1 MMKHRYISRVTLT
14 KHGMRTIAA
23 TALVAAATMGAYAQ
37 NEGWKQVVDYKN
49 HTVTIT
55 LGEEFA
61 QQDITEKLVN
71 KTYKKIKKSLPRQY
85 NKHKLIVMANGMPIE
100 DYIPG
105 RKSDNEYDSYWDGI
119 DYKGK
124 PWVSNISKPNNISL
138 GLSNRH
144 IALWASHG
152 RYYDQKKGLWKWQRP
167 NLFCTTED
175 LFTQTIV
182 VPYLIPMLENAGA
195 TVFTPR
201 ERDWQTKEII
211 VDNDKGVSGE
221 GSWYGEHTE
230 KEPWTDTGERGFG
243 FRNGILRDGENPF
256 TMGTARMIRT
266 TKKED
271 KAIAIWQPNFKE
283 EGRYAVYVSYQ
294 TMPKSVDDAHYIVRH
309 KGQETHFIVNQKMG
323 GGTWVYLGTFDFD
336 KGENP
341 FNCVALTNQSKRKG
355 VVTADAVRFGGGMG
369 NIERGGDISHMPRCL
384 EAARYYAQWAGA
396 PYSIYGN
403 KTGTDDYAE
412 DINTRSLMTN
422 WLAGGSPYVPTK
434 EGKNVPIELSLAVHS
449 DAGYERDGK
458 SLVGSLAICTTS
470 FNDGRLNS
478 GISRFASQDF
488 IEALR
493 SNVTR
498 DLSKKYKRWNW
509 RYLWDRNYSETRLP
523 EVPSAII
530 ETLSH
535 QNFPDMKLGQDP
547 NFKFTMARSIYK
559 TILRYVSQMHRRP
572 CIVQPLQPHLF
583 KATLTGDNKVKLSW
597 KAQDDE
603 LEPTAVPTSY
613 NIYVAAG
620 SGGFDNGT
628 NVRGTSYTMEL
639 EPGVMYRFKV
649 TAVNRGGES
658 FPTSTLSAYYQPG
671 ATKTAMVINGFSR
684 LSAPAVR
691 DNIHEQGFD
700 IEEDAG
706 VSYGLTAGWS
716 GKQQCFNKSTMGS
729 TEPNGLGYS
738 GNEMAGNFVMGNTF
752 DYVYTHADAIAATKK
767 YNVVSCTSETVESGI
782 VDLINYDVV
791 DLALGLQ
798 KYDENSTV
806 FYKSI
811 PSMLRNKLS
820 AYVLGHGKL
829 IASGAYIGSDLQHDD
844 ERVWLESTLKVAYG
858 GAIHTDTISGIK
870 GMGTEFDFY
879 RQLNPTHYAATKC
892 DVLMPVSTA
901 FCPLQYANGMSAG
914 VAYKGNDNA
923 TFTMAFP
930 FECIIDRNKRLSIM
944 NGILKFLE

>member
-1 MMKHRYISRVTLT
+1 
-14 KHGMRTIAA
+14 MRTIAA
-23 TALVAAATMGAYAQ
+23 TALVAAATMGTYAQ
-37 NEGWKQVVDYKN
+37 NEGWKQVVDNKN

-211 VDNDKGVSGE
+211 VDNDKGVSSE

-434 EGKNVPIELSLAVHS
+434 EGKKVPIELSLAVHS

-798 KYDENSTV
+798 KYDANSTV

>member
-1 MMKHRYISRVTLT
+1 
-14 KHGMRTIAA
+14 MRTIAA

-37 NEGWKQVVDYKN
+37 NEGWKQVVDNKN

-119 DYKGK
+119 NYKGK

-434 EGKNVPIELSLAVHS
+434 EGKKVPIELSLAVHS

-820 AYVLGHGKL
+820 SYVLGHGKL

-914 VAYKGNDNA
+914 VAYRGNDNA

>member
-1 MMKHRYISRVTLT
+1 
-14 KHGMRTIAA
+14 MRTIAA
-23 TALVAAATMGAYAQ
+23 TALVAAATMCAYAQ
-37 NEGWKQVVDYKN
+37 NEGWKQVVDNKN

-152 RYYDQKKGLWKWQRP
+152 RYYDQKKGFWKWQRP

-211 VDNDKGVSGE
+211 VDNDKGVSAE

-271 KAIAIWQPNFKE
+271 KAIAIWQPNFTE

-434 EGKNVPIELSLAVHS
+434 EGKKVPIELSLAVHS

-583 KATLTGDNKVKLSW
+583 KATLTGDNKVRLSW

-752 DYVYTHADAIAATKK
+752 DYVYTHADAIAATKR

-914 VAYKGNDNA
+914 VAYRGNDNA

>member
-1 MMKHRYISRVTLT
+1 
-14 KHGMRTIAA
+14 MRTIAA

-37 NEGWKQVVDYKN
+37 NEGWKQVVDNKN

-152 RYYDQKKGLWKWQRP
+152 RYYDQKKGFWKWQRP

-341 FNCVALTNQSKRKG
+341 FNSVALTNQSKRKG

>member
-1 MMKHRYISRVTLT
+1 
-14 KHGMRTIAA
+14 MRTIAA

-37 NEGWKQVVDYKN
+37 NEGWKQVVDNKN

-152 RYYDQKKGLWKWQRP
+152 RYYDQKKGFWKWQRP

-434 EGKNVPIELSLAVHS
+434 EGKKVPIELSLAVHS

-559 TILRYVSQMHRRP
+559 TILRYVSQMHRCP

-798 KYDENSTV
+798 KYDANSTV

-914 VAYKGNDNA
+914 VAYRGNDNA

-930 FECIIDRNKRLSIM
+930 FECIIDRNKRLNIM

>member
-1 MMKHRYISRVTLT
+1 MKHRHISRVTLT

-23 TALVAAATMGAYAQ
+23 TALVAAATMSAYAQ
-37 NEGWKQVVDYKN
+37 NEGWKQVVDNKN

-105 RKSDNEYDSYWDGI
+105 RKSDNEYDSYWAGI

-152 RYYDQKKGLWKWQRP
+152 RYYDQKKGFWKWQRP

-211 VDNDKGVSGE
+211 VDNDKGVSAE

-422 WLAGGSPYVPTK
+422 WLAGGSPYVPAK
-434 EGKNVPIELSLAVHS
+434 EGKKVPIELSLAVHS

-572 CIVQPLQPHLF
+572 CIVQPLQPNLF
-583 KATLTGDNKVKLSW
+583 KATLTGDNKVRLSW

-639 EPGVMYRFKV
+639 EPGVMYSFKV

-752 DYVYTHADAIAATKK
+752 DYVYTHADAIAATKR

-798 KYDENSTV
+798 KYDANSTV

-914 VAYKGNDNA
+914 VAYRGNDNA

>member
-1 MMKHRYISRVTLT
+1 
-14 KHGMRTIAA
+14 MRTIAA

-37 NEGWKQVVDYKN
+37 NEGWKQVVDNKN

-294 TMPKSVDDAHYIVRH
+294 TMQKSVDDAHYIVRH

-434 EGKNVPIELSLAVHS
+434 EGKKVPIELSLAVHS

-798 KYDENSTV
+798 KYDANSTV

>member
-1 MMKHRYISRVTLT
+1 
-14 KHGMRTIAA
+14 MRTIAA

-37 NEGWKQVVDYKN
+37 NEGWKQVVDNKN

-422 WLAGGSPYVPTK
+422 WLAGGSPYVPAK
-434 EGKNVPIELSLAVHS
+434 EGKKVPIELSLAVHS

-458 SLVGSLAICTTS
+458 SLVGSLAICTTN

-559 TILRYVSQMHRRP
+559 TILRYVSQSL
-572 CIVQPLQPHLF
+572 IFSKPLLLAPTRSNCRGKHKTTSWSLQLCLHLIIYMWLQ
-583 KATLTGDNKVKLSW
+583 ALAVSTT
-597 KAQDDE
+597 
-603 LEPTAVPTSY
+603 EPT
-613 NIYVAAG
+613 
-620 SGGFDNGT
+620 
-628 NVRGTSYTMEL
+628 L
-639 EPGVMYRFKV
+639 
-649 TAVNRGGES
+649 
-658 FPTSTLSAYYQPG
+658 G
-671 ATKTAMVINGFSR
+671 ALR
-684 LSAPAVR
+684 
-691 DNIHEQGFD
+691 
-700 IEEDAG
+700 
-706 VSYGLTAGWS
+706 
-716 GKQQCFNKSTMGS
+716 
-729 TEPNGLGYS
+729 
-738 GNEMAGNFVMGNTF
+738 
-752 DYVYTHADAIAATKK
+752 
-767 YNVVSCTSETVESGI
+767 
-782 VDLINYDVV
+782 
-791 DLALGLQ
+791 
-798 KYDENSTV
+798 
-806 FYKSI
+806 I
-811 PSMLRNKLS
+811 PWN
-820 AYVLGHGKL
+820 
-829 IASGAYIGSDLQHDD
+829 
-844 ERVWLESTLKVAYG
+844 
-858 GAIHTDTISGIK
+858 
-870 GMGTEFDFY
+870 
-879 RQLNPTHYAATKC
+879 
-892 DVLMPVSTA
+892 
-901 FCPLQYANGMSAG
+901 
-914 VAYKGNDNA
+914 
-923 TFTMAFP
+923 
-930 FECIIDRNKRLSIM
+930 
-944 NGILKFLE
+944 

>member
-1 MMKHRYISRVTLT
+1 
-14 KHGMRTIAA
+14 MRTIAA

-37 NEGWKQVVDYKN
+37 NEGWKQVVDNKN

-119 DYKGK
+119 NYKGK

-152 RYYDQKKGLWKWQRP
+152 RYYDQKKGFWKWQRP

-294 TMPKSVDDAHYIVRH
+294 TMPKSVDDAHYVVRH

-403 KTGTDDYAE
+403 KTSTDDYAE

-422 WLAGGSPYVPTK
+422 WLAGGSPYVPAK
-434 EGKNVPIELSLAVHS
+434 EGKKVPIELSLAVHS

-620 SGGFDNGT
+620 TGGFDNGT

-820 AYVLGHGKL
+820 SYVLGHGKL

-892 DVLMPVSTA
+892 DVLMPISTA

-914 VAYKGNDNA
+914 VAYRGNDNA

>member
-1 MMKHRYISRVTLT
+1 
-14 KHGMRTIAA
+14 MRTIAA

-37 NEGWKQVVDYKN
+37 NEGWKQVVDNKN

-119 DYKGK
+119 NYKGK

-152 RYYDQKKGLWKWQRP
+152 RYYDQKKGFWKWQRP

-396 PYSIYGN
+396 PFSIYGN

-434 EGKNVPIELSLAVHS
+434 EGKKVPIELSLAVHS

-620 SGGFDNGT
+620 TGGFDNGT

-820 AYVLGHGKL
+820 SYVLGHGKL

-914 VAYKGNDNA
+914 VAYRGNDNA

>member
-1 MMKHRYISRVTLT
+1 
-14 KHGMRTIAA
+14 MRTIAA

-37 NEGWKQVVDYKN
+37 NEGWKQVVDNKN

-152 RYYDQKKGLWKWQRP
+152 RYYDQKKGFWKWQRP

-422 WLAGGSPYVPTK
+422 WLAGGSPYVPAK
-434 EGKNVPIELSLAVHS
+434 EGKKVPIELSLAVHS

-798 KYDENSTV
+798 KYDANSTV

>member
-1 MMKHRYISRVTLT
+1 
-14 KHGMRTIAA
+14 MRTIAA

-37 NEGWKQVVDYKN
+37 NEGWKQVVDNKN

-105 RKSDNEYDSYWDGI
+105 RKSDNEYDSYWDDI

-152 RYYDQKKGLWKWQRP
+152 RYYDQKKGFWKWQRP

-211 VDNDKGVSGE
+211 VDNDKGVSAE

-243 FRNGILRDGENPF
+243 FRNVILRDGENPF

-434 EGKNVPIELSLAVHS
+434 EGKKVPIELSLAVHS

-572 CIVQPLQPHLF
+572 CIVQPLQPNLF
-583 KATLTGDNKVKLSW
+583 KATLTGDNKVRLSW

-752 DYVYTHADAIAATKK
+752 DYVYTHADAIAATKR

-798 KYDENSTV
+798 KYDANSTV

-858 GAIHTDTISGIK
+858 GAVHTDTISGIK

-914 VAYKGNDNA
+914 VAYRGNDNA

>member
-1 MMKHRYISRVTLT
+1 
-14 KHGMRTIAA
+14 MRTIAA

-37 NEGWKQVVDYKN
+37 NEGWKQVVDNKN

-119 DYKGK
+119 NYKGK

-152 RYYDQKKGLWKWQRP
+152 RYYDQKKGFWKWQRP

-434 EGKNVPIELSLAVHS
+434 EGKKVPIELSLAVHS

-620 SGGFDNGT
+620 TGGFDNGT

-820 AYVLGHGKL
+820 SYVLGHGKL

-892 DVLMPVSTA
+892 DVLMPISTA

-914 VAYKGNDNA
+914 VAYRGNDNA

>member
-1 MMKHRYISRVTLT
+1 
-14 KHGMRTIAA
+14 MRTIAA

-37 NEGWKQVVDYKN
+37 NEGWKQVVDNKN

-152 RYYDQKKGLWKWQRP
+152 RYYDQKKGFWKWQRP

-434 EGKNVPIELSLAVHS
+434 EGKKVPIELSLAVHS

-858 GAIHTDTISGIK
+858 RAIHTDTISGIK

>member
-1 MMKHRYISRVTLT
+1 
-14 KHGMRTIAA
+14 MRTIAA

-37 NEGWKQVVDYKN
+37 NEGWKQVVDNKN

-105 RKSDNEYDSYWDGI
+105 RKSDNEYDSYWDDI

-152 RYYDQKKGLWKWQRP
+152 RYYDQKKGFWKWQRP

-211 VDNDKGVSGE
+211 VDNDKGVSAE

-271 KAIAIWQPNFKE
+271 KAIAIWQPNFTE

-309 KGQETHFIVNQKMG
+309 KGQETHFFVNQKMG

-422 WLAGGSPYVPTK
+422 WLAGGSPYVPAK
-434 EGKNVPIELSLAVHS
+434 EGKKVPIELSLAVHS

-572 CIVQPLQPHLF
+572 CIVQPLQPNLF
-583 KATLTGDNKVKLSW
+583 KATLTGDNKVRLSW

-752 DYVYTHADAIAATKK
+752 DYVYTHADAIAATKR

-798 KYDENSTV
+798 KYDDNSTV

-844 ERVWLESTLKVAYG
+844 GRGL
-858 GAIHTDTISGIK
+858 
-870 GMGTEFDFY
+870 
-879 RQLNPTHYAATKC
+879 
-892 DVLMPVSTA
+892 LMFSSLA
-901 FCPLQYANGMSAG
+901 
-914 VAYKGNDNA
+914 
-923 TFTMAFP
+923 
-930 FECIIDRNKRLSIM
+930 
-944 NGILKFLE
+944 

>member
-1 MMKHRYISRVTLT
+1 
-14 KHGMRTIAA
+14 MRTIAA

-37 NEGWKQVVDYKN
+37 NEGWKQVVDNKN

-152 RYYDQKKGLWKWQRP
+152 RYYDQKKGFWKWQRP

-628 NVRGTSYTMEL
+628 NIRGTSYTMEL

-658 FPTSTLSAYYQPG
+658 FPTSTLSAYCQPG

-798 KYDENSTV
+798 KYDANSTV

-914 VAYKGNDNA
+914 VAYRGNDNA

>member
-1 MMKHRYISRVTLT
+1 
-14 KHGMRTIAA
+14 MRTIAA

-37 NEGWKQVVDYKN
+37 NEGWKQVVDNKN

-271 KAIAIWQPNFKE
+271 KAIAIWQPNFTE

-583 KATLTGDNKVKLSW
+583 KATLTGDNKVRLSW

-628 NVRGTSYTMEL
+628 NVRGTSYTMVL

-684 LSAPAVR
+684 LSAPAVI

-700 IEEDAG
+700 IKEDAG

-752 DYVYTHADAIAATKK
+752 DYVYTHADAIAATKR

-798 KYDENSTV
+798 KYDANSTV

-858 GAIHTDTISGIK
+858 GAVHTDTISGIK

-914 VAYKGNDNA
+914 VAYRGNDNA

>member
-1 MMKHRYISRVTLT
+1 
-14 KHGMRTIAA
+14 MRTIAA
-23 TALVAAATMGAYAQ
+23 TALVAAATMGVYAQ
-37 NEGWKQVVDYKN
+37 NEGWKQVVDNKN

-152 RYYDQKKGLWKWQRP
+152 RYYDQKKGFWKWQRP

-211 VDNDKGVSGE
+211 VDNDKGVSAE

-572 CIVQPLQPHLF
+572 CIVQPLQPNLF
-583 KATLTGDNKVKLSW
+583 KATLTGDNKVRLSW

-752 DYVYTHADAIAATKK
+752 DYVYTHADAIAATKR

-858 GAIHTDTISGIK
+858 GAVHTDTISGIK

-879 RQLNPTHYAATKC
+879 RQLNSTHYAATKC

-914 VAYKGNDNA
+914 VAYRGNDNA

>member
-1 MMKHRYISRVTLT
+1 MKHRHISRVTLT

-37 NEGWKQVVDYKN
+37 NEGWKQVVDNKN

-152 RYYDQKKGLWKWQRP
+152 RYYDQKKGFWKWQRP

-369 NIERGGDISHMPRCL
+369 NIERGDDISHMPRCL

-798 KYDENSTV
+798 KYDANSTV

-914 VAYKGNDNA
+914 VAYRGNDNA

>member
-1 MMKHRYISRVTLT
+1 
-14 KHGMRTIAA
+14 MRTIAA

-37 NEGWKQVVDYKN
+37 NEGWKQVVDNKN

-152 RYYDQKKGLWKWQRP
+152 RYYDQKKGFWKWQRP

-434 EGKNVPIELSLAVHS
+434 EGKKVPIELSLAVHS

-620 SGGFDNGT
+620 TGGFDNGT

-879 RQLNPTHYAATKC
+879 RQLNATHYAATKC
-892 DVLMPVSTA
+892 DVLMPISTA

-914 VAYKGNDNA
+914 VAYRGNDNA

>member
-1 MMKHRYISRVTLT
+1 
-14 KHGMRTIAA
+14 MRTIAA

-37 NEGWKQVVDYKN
+37 NEGWKQVVDNKN

-119 DYKGK
+119 NYKGK

-152 RYYDQKKGLWKWQRP
+152 RYYDQKKGFWKWQRP

-211 VDNDKGVSGE
+211 VDNDKGVSAE

-422 WLAGGSPYVPTK
+422 WLAGGSPYVPAK
-434 EGKNVPIELSLAVHS
+434 EGKKVPIELSLAVHS

-583 KATLTGDNKVKLSW
+583 KATLTGTNKVKLSW

-620 SGGFDNGT
+620 TGGFDNGT

-798 KYDENSTV
+798 KYDANSTV

-914 VAYKGNDNA
+914 VAYRGNDNA

>member
-1 MMKHRYISRVTLT
+1 
-14 KHGMRTIAA
+14 MRTIAA

-37 NEGWKQVVDYKN
+37 NEGWKQVVDNKN

-152 RYYDQKKGLWKWQRP
+152 RYYDQKKGFWKWQRP

-211 VDNDKGVSGE
+211 VDNDKGVSAE

-434 EGKNVPIELSLAVHS
+434 EGKKVPIELSLAVHS

-738 GNEMAGNFVMGNTF
+738 GNEMVGNFVMGNTF

-798 KYDENSTV
+798 KYDANSTV

>member
-1 MMKHRYISRVTLT
+1 
-14 KHGMRTIAA
+14 MRTIAA

-37 NEGWKQVVDYKN
+37 NEGWKQVVDNKN

-119 DYKGK
+119 NYKGK

-152 RYYDQKKGLWKWQRP
+152 RYYDQKKGFWKWQRP

-434 EGKNVPIELSLAVHS
+434 EGKKVPIELSLAVHS

-583 KATLTGDNKVKLSW
+583 KATLTVDNKVKLSW

-620 SGGFDNGT
+620 TGGFDNGT

-706 VSYGLTAGWS
+706 VSYGPTAGWS

-820 AYVLGHGKL
+820 SYVLGHGKL

-914 VAYKGNDNA
+914 VAYRGNDNA

>member
-1 MMKHRYISRVTLT
+1 
-14 KHGMRTIAA
+14 MRTIAA

-37 NEGWKQVVDYKN
+37 NEGWKQVVDNKN

-119 DYKGK
+119 NYKGK

-152 RYYDQKKGLWKWQRP
+152 RYYDQKQGFWKWQRP

-341 FNCVALTNQSKRKG
+341 FNSVALTNQSKRKG

-422 WLAGGSPYVPTK
+422 WLAGGSPYVPAK
-434 EGKNVPIELSLAVHS
+434 EGKKVPIELSLAVHS

-458 SLVGSLAICTTS
+458 SLVGSLAICTTN

-620 SGGFDNGT
+620 TGGFDNGT

-798 KYDENSTV
+798 KYDANSTV

>member
-1 MMKHRYISRVTLT
+1 
-14 KHGMRTIAA
+14 MRTIAA

-37 NEGWKQVVDYKN
+37 NEGWKQVVDNKN

-152 RYYDQKKGLWKWQRP
+152 RYYDQKKGFWKWQRP

-211 VDNDKGVSGE
+211 VDNDKGVSAE

-620 SGGFDNGT
+620 TGGFDNGT

-798 KYDENSTV
+798 KYDANSTV

>member
-1 MMKHRYISRVTLT
+1 
-14 KHGMRTIAA
+14 MRTIAA

-37 NEGWKQVVDYKN
+37 NEGWKQVVDNKN

-85 NKHKLIVMANGMPIE
+85 NKHKLIVMVNGMPIE

-119 DYKGK
+119 NYKGK

-152 RYYDQKKGLWKWQRP
+152 RYYDQKKGFWKWQRP

-434 EGKNVPIELSLAVHS
+434 EGKKVPIELSLAVHS

-620 SGGFDNGT
+620 TGGFDNGT

-798 KYDENSTV
+798 KYDANSTV

-914 VAYKGNDNA
+914 VAYRGNDNA

>member
-1 MMKHRYISRVTLT
+1 
-14 KHGMRTIAA
+14 MRTIAA

-37 NEGWKQVVDYKN
+37 NEGWKQVVDNKN

-152 RYYDQKKGLWKWQRP
+152 RYYDQKKGFWKWQRP

-211 VDNDKGVSGE
+211 VDNDKGVSAE

-434 EGKNVPIELSLAVHS
+434 EGKKVPIELSLAVHS

-583 KATLTGDNKVKLSW
+583 KATLTGDNKVRLSW

-752 DYVYTHADAIAATKK
+752 DYVYTHADAIATTKR

-858 GAIHTDTISGIK
+858 GAIHTDTISGIN

-914 VAYKGNDNA
+914 VAYRGNDNA

-930 FECIIDRNKRLSIM
+930 FECIIDRNKRQSIM

>member
-1 MMKHRYISRVTLT
+1 
-14 KHGMRTIAA
+14 MRTIAA
-23 TALVAAATMGAYAQ
+23 TALVAAATMGVYAQ
-37 NEGWKQVVDYKN
+37 NEGWKQVVDNKN

-152 RYYDQKKGLWKWQRP
+152 RYYDQKKGFWKWQRP

-211 VDNDKGVSGE
+211 VDNDKGVSAE

-309 KGQETHFIVNQKMG
+309 KGQETHFFVNQKMG

-434 EGKNVPIELSLAVHS
+434 EGKKVPIELSLAVHS

-583 KATLTGDNKVKLSW
+583 KATLTGGNKVRLSW

-752 DYVYTHADAIAATKK
+752 DYVYTHADAIAATKR

-798 KYDENSTV
+798 KYDANSTV

-858 GAIHTDTISGIK
+858 GAVHTDTISGIK

-914 VAYKGNDNA
+914 VAYRGNDNA

>member
-1 MMKHRYISRVTLT
+1 
-14 KHGMRTIAA
+14 MRTIAA

-37 NEGWKQVVDYKN
+37 NEGWKQVVDNKN

-434 EGKNVPIELSLAVHS
+434 EGKKVPIELSLAVHS

-523 EVPSAII
+523 EIPSAII

-798 KYDENSTV
+798 KYDANSTV

>member
-1 MMKHRYISRVTLT
+1 MKHRHISMVTLT

-37 NEGWKQVVDYKN
+37 NEGWKQVVDNKN

-341 FNCVALTNQSKRKG
+341 FNSVALTNQSKRKG

-422 WLAGGSPYVPTK
+422 WLAGGSPYVPAK
-434 EGKNVPIELSLAVHS
+434 EGKKVPIELSLAVHS

-583 KATLTGDNKVKLSW
+583 KATLTGANKVKLSW

-658 FPTSTLSAYYQPG
+658 FPTSTLSAYCQPG

-798 KYDENSTV
+798 KYDANSTV

-914 VAYKGNDNA
+914 VAYRGNDNA

>member
-1 MMKHRYISRVTLT
+1 
-14 KHGMRTIAA
+14 MRTIAA
-23 TALVAAATMGAYAQ
+23 TALVAAAIMGAYAQ
-37 NEGWKQVVDYKN
+37 NEGWKQVVDNKN

-152 RYYDQKKGLWKWQRP
+152 RYYDQKKGFWKWQRP

-434 EGKNVPIELSLAVHS
+434 EGKKVPIELSLAVHS

-583 KATLTGDNKVKLSW
+583 KATLTGDNKVRLSW

-858 GAIHTDTISGIK
+858 GAIHTDTISGIN

-914 VAYKGNDNA
+914 VAYRGNDNA

>member
-1 MMKHRYISRVTLT
+1 
-14 KHGMRTIAA
+14 MRTIAA
-23 TALVAAATMGAYAQ
+23 TALVAAAIMGAYAQ
-37 NEGWKQVVDYKN
+37 NEGWKQVVDNKN

>member
-1 MMKHRYISRVTLT
+1 
-14 KHGMRTIAA
+14 MRTIAA
-23 TALVAAATMGAYAQ
+23 TALVVAATMGAYAQ
-37 NEGWKQVVDYKN
+37 NEGWKQVVDNKN

-152 RYYDQKKGLWKWQRP
+152 RYYDQKKGFWKWQRP

-403 KTGTDDYAE
+403 KTSTDDYAE

-422 WLAGGSPYVPTK
+422 WLAGGSPYVPAK
-434 EGKNVPIELSLAVHS
+434 EGKKVPIELSLAVHS

-458 SLVGSLAICTTS
+458 SLVGSLAICTTN

-583 KATLTGDNKVKLSW
+583 KATPTGANKVKLSW

-914 VAYKGNDNA
+914 VAYRGNDNA

>member
-1 MMKHRYISRVTLT
+1 
-14 KHGMRTIAA
+14 MRTIAA

-37 NEGWKQVVDYKN
+37 NEGWKQVVDNKN

-152 RYYDQKKGLWKWQRP
+152 RYYDQKKGFWKWQRP

-211 VDNDKGVSGE
+211 VDNDKGVSAE

-271 KAIAIWQPNFKE
+271 KAIAIWQPNFTE

-583 KATLTGDNKVKLSW
+583 KATLTGGNKVRLSW
-597 KAQDDE
+597 NAQDDE

-752 DYVYTHADAIAATKK
+752 DYVYTHADAIAATKR
-767 YNVVSCTSETVESGI
+767 YNVVSCTSETVESEI

-858 GAIHTDTISGIK
+858 GAIHTDTISGIN

-914 VAYKGNDNA
+914 VAYRGNDNA

>member
-1 MMKHRYISRVTLT
+1 
-14 KHGMRTIAA
+14 MRTIAA

-37 NEGWKQVVDYKN
+37 NEGWKQVVDNKN

-294 TMPKSVDDAHYIVRH
+294 TMPKSVDDTHYIVRH

-620 SGGFDNGT
+620 SSGFDNGT

-798 KYDENSTV
+798 KYDANSTV

-811 PSMLRNKLS
+811 SSMLRNKLS

>member
-1 MMKHRYISRVTLT
+1 
-14 KHGMRTIAA
+14 MRTIAA

-37 NEGWKQVVDYKN
+37 NEGWKQVVDNKN

-152 RYYDQKKGLWKWQRP
+152 RYYDQKKGFWKWQRP

-559 TILRYVSQMHRRP
+559 TILRYVSQMHHRP
-572 CIVQPLQPHLF
+572 CIVQPLQPNLF
-583 KATLTGDNKVKLSW
+583 KATLTGDNKVRLSW

-620 SGGFDNGT
+620 TGGFDNGT

-752 DYVYTHADAIAATKK
+752 DYVYTHADAIAATKR

-798 KYDENSTV
+798 KYDANSTV

-914 VAYKGNDNA
+914 VAYRGNDNA

>member
-1 MMKHRYISRVTLT
+1 
-14 KHGMRTIAA
+14 MRTIAA

-37 NEGWKQVVDYKN
+37 NEGWKQVVDNKN

-434 EGKNVPIELSLAVHS
+434 EGKKVPIELSLAVHS

-458 SLVGSLAICTTS
+458 SLVGSLAICTTN

-798 KYDENSTV
+798 KYDANSTV

>member
-1 MMKHRYISRVTLT
+1 MKHRHISRVTLT

-37 NEGWKQVVDYKN
+37 NEGWKQVVDNKN

-152 RYYDQKKGLWKWQRP
+152 RYYDQKKGFWKWQRP

-211 VDNDKGVSGE
+211 VDNDKGVSAE

-271 KAIAIWQPNFKE
+271 KAIAIWQPNFTE

-309 KGQETHFIVNQKMG
+309 KGQETHFFVNQKMG

-434 EGKNVPIELSLAVHS
+434 EGKKVPIELSLAVHS

-583 KATLTGDNKVKLSW
+583 KATLTGDNKVRLSW

-752 DYVYTHADAIAATKK
+752 DYVYTHADAIAATKR

-798 KYDENSTV
+798 KYDDNSTV

-879 RQLNPTHYAATKC
+879 RQLNPIHYAATKC

-914 VAYKGNDNA
+914 VAYRGNDNA

>member
-1 MMKHRYISRVTLT
+1 
-14 KHGMRTIAA
+14 MRTIAA

-37 NEGWKQVVDYKN
+37 NEGWKQVVDNKN

-152 RYYDQKKGLWKWQRP
+152 RYYDQKKGFWKWQRP

-211 VDNDKGVSGE
+211 VDNDKGVSAE

-658 FPTSTLSAYYQPG
+658 FPTSTLSAYCQPG

-738 GNEMAGNFVMGNTF
+738 GNEMVGNFVMGNTF

-798 KYDENSTV
+798 KYDANSTV

>member
-1 MMKHRYISRVTLT
+1 
-14 KHGMRTIAA
+14 MRTIAA
-23 TALVAAATMGAYAQ
+23 TALVAAATMGVYAQ
-37 NEGWKQVVDYKN
+37 NEGWKQVVDNKN

-434 EGKNVPIELSLAVHS
+434 EGKKVPIELSLAVHS